1 MACGPDGN
9 VYVIDGG
16 SPSLKPALRGKA
28 VVLDADGRVI
38 ETFGA
43 FGTGAGEFQ
52 LGHDIA
58 VGPDGAVYVAEGTGA
73 RVQKFV
79 RRK

>member
-1 MACGPDGN
+1 
-9 VYVIDGG
+9 
-16 SPSLKPALRGKA
+16 LKLERRGKA
-28 VVLDADGRVI
+28 VELNAEGTVI
-38 ETFGA
+38 DTFG
-43 FGTGAGEFQ
+43 GYGKEAGQFQ

-79 RRK
+79 PKK